1 MIYNKQGGNNAS
13 LGLNKQTYNMARLKV
28 KQISDFT
35 SAVNGLIA
43 GQGADVTALQN
54 SVDSLESIDSLISA
68 ELAAEILATGNEVT
82 ALQAV
87 DSTQS
92 TAIAANASAI
102 SSNDGDITALQNSVD
117 SLESIDSLISAE
129 LAAEIDTTDK
139 EIAALQAVDSTQ
151 SVAIAANG
159 TAITAILDGS
169 STDLDQFAEVVAY
182 VNSVSSTGDLD
193 LTGFIA
199 TSNAN
204 DSTHSTAIVG
214 LLSDVSD
221 LEAVDST
228 QSTAIAA
235 NASAISSNDGDIKD
249 LQDLMT
255 ANDLD
260 NVTLHTESSVQS
272 TAIAANL
279 SAIGVING
287 SVDSLES
294 IDSLLSA
301 EIAALAADA
310 NEYLHQ
316 MWDVASVA
324 NDGEGVQTFRVVA
337 PVEFA
342 ASDDLLVFV
351 NGHNIHPEFTFKD
364 VAEGWS
370 TENGQTFKVT
380 NIGYTLDADDHVY
393 VVGKKA

>member
-1 MIYNKQGGNNAS
+1 LIYNKQGGNNAS

-35 SAVNGLIA
+35 SAVEGLIA
-43 GQGADVTALQN
+43 GQGSDVTALQN

-68 ELAAEILATGNEVT
+68 ELAAEILATGNEIT

-92 TAIAANASAI
+92 TDIAANASAI

-117 SLESIDSLISAE
+117 SLESIDSLISAA
-129 LAAEIDTTDK
+129 LVAEIAATDK
-139 EIAALQAVDSTQ
+139 EILDLQAVDSTQ
-151 SVAIAANG
+151 STAIA
-159 TAITAILDGS
+159 AILDGA

-193 LTGFIA
+193 LTSFIA

-214 LLSDVSD
+214 LLSDVD
-221 LEAVDST
+221 ALEAVDST

-235 NASAISSNDGDIKD
+235 NASAIGANDGDIKT
-249 LQDLMT
+249 LQDLM
-255 ANDLD
+255 AVNDAD
-260 NVTLHTESSVQS
+260 NVVLHTESSVQS

-316 MWDVASVA
+316 MWDVATLA
-324 NDGEGVQTFRVVA
+324 DGEEGVQTFRVPL

-351 NGHNIHPEFTFKD
+351 NGHNIHPEFTFEKD
-364 VAEGWS
+364 GGIEGWS
-370 TENGQTFKVT
+370 TANGQTFKVT
-380 NIGYTLDADDHVY
+380 NIGYALDADDHVY